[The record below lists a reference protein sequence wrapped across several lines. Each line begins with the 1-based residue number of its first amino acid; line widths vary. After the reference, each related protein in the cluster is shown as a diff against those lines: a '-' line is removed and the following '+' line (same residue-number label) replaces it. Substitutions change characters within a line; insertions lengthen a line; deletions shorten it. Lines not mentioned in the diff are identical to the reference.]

1 MLGAKTGGG
10 STEQKNQKTE
20 GCCMLDWK
28 ASLLELKAMLN
39 AKQFDN
45 IIPPNIKSFKL
56 LSNAWKADLCN
67 IPPHE
72 STNNLKKL
80 LNKNK

>member
-1 MLGAKTGGG
+1 
-10 STEQKNQKTE
+10 
-20 GCCMLDWK
+20 MLDWK

-56 LSNAWKADLCN
+56 LSNA
-67 IPPHE
+67 
-72 STNNLKKL
+72 
-80 LNKNK
+80 